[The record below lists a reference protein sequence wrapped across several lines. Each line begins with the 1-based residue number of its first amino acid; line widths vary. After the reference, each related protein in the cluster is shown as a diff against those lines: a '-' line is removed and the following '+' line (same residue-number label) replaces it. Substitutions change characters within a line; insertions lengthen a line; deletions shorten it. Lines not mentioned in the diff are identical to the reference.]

1 MRVFSSIETVLHSYV
16 NWTVKVRGSH
26 SLGVSLPTSCE
37 LYVHPVW
44 GFLQHLHGQTGLHVQ
59 SVMLRF
65 RASFSKSSQMRYITN
80 SKNELALGSGQL
92 VIHPVPFSTR
102 SIPMVIL
109 AQDPL
114 KPVEGQPWNGLSFDH
129 RKVRLSK
136 SGGPLNT
143 LGSQRQKIFSAELVI
158 LLGQIPYLCW
168 ILVCDTGYTD

>member
-1 MRVFSSIETVLHSYV
+1 MEMYFIKPENKSISLCVGYVPSAKKECHPFHWHPPCFKGNAHALVLPGNFCKHFFNALPSISHELESSFKQSYLPTALALNTPTTSRCNWTGLKMRVFSSIETVLHSYV

-80 SKNELALGSGQL
+80 SKN
-92 VIHPVPFSTR
+92 
-102 SIPMVIL
+102 
-109 AQDPL
+109 
-114 KPVEGQPWNGLSFDH
+114 
-129 RKVRLSK
+129 
-136 SGGPLNT
+136 
-143 LGSQRQKIFSAELVI
+143 
-158 LLGQIPYLCW
+158 
-168 ILVCDTGYTD
+168 